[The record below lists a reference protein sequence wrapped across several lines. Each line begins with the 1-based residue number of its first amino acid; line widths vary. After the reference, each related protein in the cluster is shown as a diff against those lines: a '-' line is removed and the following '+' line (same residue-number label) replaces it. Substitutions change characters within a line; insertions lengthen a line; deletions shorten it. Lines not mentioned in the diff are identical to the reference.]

1 MTGIELFL
9 GEHLN
14 PEKLNALLLLGV
26 VLFGGTWV
34 GRLFQLWK
42 IPQVVGYIGL
52 GLALGNTGLGWIDL
66 TTMSHLQPF
75 STFALGLI
83 GFMIGGELKIK
94 TIKKYGKQFTT
105 ILLMESLGAFVVVS
119 ILITLASWFFFKNW
133 SFAISLG
140 LLMGSISSATAPAAT
155 TDVLWENK
163 TKGPL
168 TTIILGIVAM
178 DDAVALLLFAVSTS
192 VVGIL
197 MGNGGDVSL
206 VSSLLDLVWEVGMA
220 VVMGAGMGFILYRVI
235 RSFSDE
241 DKILAFSIGAILLLI
256 GLAIFL
262 GVDIILAAMS
272 MGFFITNFAPRRSK
286 ETFHLVER
294 FTPPV
299 FILFFVMV
307 GAKLDVKG
315 LTSVT
320 VILAVIYLLGRIGG
334 KSIGAITGSAVSR
347 APRSVLR
354 YLPFSLL
361 SQAGVAIG
369 LSIVAGQVFPGPL
382 GDTIVMVVT
391 ATTFVVQLAGP
402 PLVKFAITRAGE
414 VGLNIT
420 EEDLIRQSR
429 ASDIADKD
437 IPTIKENADIK
448 SILKIFAERDNLYY
462 PVVNEEGVLTGILP
476 IEKLK
481 DTFIASDIS
490 EFLLALDIMDQ
501 AEFSCRPDTEAS
513 EVRDIFKNR
522 GLSSI
527 PVVDENGIVYGMI
540 EYRRMQQLINRRLLE
555 LKSRATALEKV

>member
-1 MTGIELFL
+1 MTGIENFL
-9 GEHLN
+9 AGHLS
-14 PEKLNALLLLGV
+14 PERLNALLLLGV

-34 GRLFQLWK
+34 GRLFQMWK

-66 TTMSHLQPF
+66 KTLTHLQPF

-94 TIKKYGKQFTT
+94 TIRKYGKQFTT
-105 ILLMESLGAFVVVS
+105 ILLMESFGAFIVVS
-119 ILITLASWFFFKNW
+119 ILITAAGWFFFKNW

-140 LLMGSISSATAPAAT
+140 LLMGSISAATAPAAT

-197 MGNGGDVSL
+197 MGTGGGHSFG
-206 VSSLLDLVWEVGMA
+206 SSLLDLIWEIGMA
-220 VVMGAGMGFILYRVI
+220 IIMGAGIGFILYRVI
-235 RSFSDE
+235 RSFSEE

-294 FTPPV
+294 FTPPI

-315 LTSVT
+315 LTLVT
-320 VILAVIYLLGRIGG
+320 IVLAAIYLVSRIAG
-334 KSIGAITGSAVSR
+334 KAVGAILGSSLSK
-347 APRSVLR
+347 APRSVRR

-369 LSIVAGQVFPGPL
+369 LSIIAGQVFIGPL

-391 ATTFVVQLAGP
+391 ATTFVVQLLGP
-402 PLVKFAITRAGE
+402 PLVKFAVTRAGE

-420 EEDLIRQSR
+420 EEDLIRRSR

-437 IPTIKENADIK
+437 IPTI
-448 SILKIFAERDNLYY
+448 
-462 PVVNEEGVLTGILP
+462 
-476 IEKLK
+476 
-481 DTFIASDIS
+481 
-490 EFLLALDIMDQ
+490 
-501 AEFSCRPDTEAS
+501 
-513 EVRDIFKNR
+513 
-522 GLSSI
+522 
-527 PVVDENGIVYGMI
+527 
-540 EYRRMQQLINRRLLE
+540 
-555 LKSRATALEKV
+555 

>member
-1 MTGIELFL
+1 VTGLENFIA
-9 GEHLN
+9 GHLN

-34 GRLFQLWK
+34 GRLFQMWK

-52 GLALGNTGLGWIDL
+52 GLVLGNTGLGWIDL
-66 TTMSHLQPF
+66 TTMAHLQPF

-94 TIKKYGKQFTT
+94 TIRKYGKQFTT
-105 ILLMESLGAFVVVS
+105 ILLMESLGAFIVVS
-119 ILITLASWFFFKNW
+119 TLITLAGWFFFKNW

-140 LLMGSISSATAPAAT
+140 ILMGSISAATAPAAT

-178 DDAVALLLFAVSTS
+178 DDAVALLLFAISTS

-197 MGNGGDVSL
+197 LGTGGEGGL
-206 VSSLLDLVWEVGMA
+206 VLSLLDLVWEIGMA
-220 VVMGAGMGFILYRVI
+220 VVMGAGIGFLLYRII
-235 RSFSDE
+235 RSFSEE

-307 GAKLDVKG
+307 GAKLDIKG
-315 LTSVT
+315 LSSVT
-320 VILAVIYLLGRIGG
+320 MVLAVIYLFSRIAG
-334 KSIGAITGSAVSR
+334 KSIGAVLGAIVSK
-347 APRSVLR
+347 APRSVRR

-369 LSIVAGQVFPGPL
+369 LSIIAGQVFLGPL

-391 ATTFVVQLAGP
+391 ATTFVVQLLGP
-402 PLVKFAITRAGE
+402 PLVKFAVTRSGE

-429 ASDIADKD
+429 ASDIADTD
-437 IPTIKENADIK
+437 IPVIQENSGIQ

-462 PVVNEEGVLTGILP
+462 PVVDKGGELKGILS

-481 DTFIASDIS
+481 DTFIASDIA
-490 EFLLALDIMDQ
+490 EFLLAHDIMEY
-501 AEFSCRPDTEAS
+501 AEFSCRPDTEAA
-513 EVRDIFKNR
+513 EVREIFKNR
-522 GLSSI
+522 GLASI
-527 PVVDENGIVYGMI
+527 PVIDEKGVVYGMI
-540 EYRRMQQLINRRLLE
+540 EYRRMQQLITRRLLE
-555 LKSRATALEKV
+555 LKSKAAALEKV